1 MSFSDNISHN
11 VAPTLLNGKQVAKL
25 LPYIDIKQS
34 LKAAFKSLHRGHAT
48 QPVQTLSLFAEDKG
62 DFITYSAA
70 INELAVFGAKL
81 SPYLIT
87 SEQPVITAWT
97 YLMSQRTGM
106 PLLCCDSSLLTLERT
121 AATTALA
128 VESLAKA
135 QSNTLA
141 IIGSGSLALAHLRH
155 VLTLRPWSKI
165 SVFSPSLA
173 TNKAQQDKFKAIY
186 PDVSFADNTSQAVL
200 GADVIML
207 CTSSATP
214 VIELTDI
221 KAGTLVTSIST
232 NVVNAHEVPPDL
244 LNQSDVYCDYKQTA
258 AQTAGEI
265 KLAINDGSFSA
276 DNIRADL
283 AGLVTKSCSLPDYDK
298 PIFFRSTGLG
308 LEDIAIAYALWLYIQ
323 VNPNNSM
330 IDLQTDITTN

>member
-11 VAPTLLNGKQVAKL
+11 VAPILLNSEQVAKL
-25 LPYIDIKQS
+25 LPYINIRQS
-34 LKAAFKSLHRGHAT
+34 LKAAFKSLHKAHAI
-48 QPVQTLSLFAEDKG
+48 QPVQTLSLFAENKG
-62 DFITYSAA
+62 DFISYSAA
-70 INELAVFGAKL
+70 INELAVFGTKL

-106 PLLCCDSSLLTLERT
+106 ALLCCDSSLLTLERT

-128 VESLAKA
+128 VDSLAKV
-135 QSNTLA
+135 QSNSLA

-155 VLTLRPWSKI
+155 VLALRPWSKI
-165 SVFSPSLA
+165 SVFSPSLT
-173 TNKAQQDKFKAIY
+173 TNKAQQDKFKTIY
-186 PDVSFADNTSQAVL
+186 PGITFADNTSQAVL
-200 GADVIML
+200 DTDVIML

-214 VIELTDI
+214 VIELADI

-232 NVVNAHEVPPDL
+232 NATNAHEVPPAL
-244 LNQSDVYCDYKQTA
+244 LSQSDVYCDYKQTA
-258 AQTAGEI
+258 AQTAGEM
-265 KLAINDGSFSA
+265 KLAINDGLFKA

-283 AGLVTKSCSLPDYDK
+283 ADLVTKSCPLPDYDK

-308 LEDIAIAYALWLYIQ
+308 LEDIAIAYALWLYVQ
-323 VNPNNSM
+323 DNPNN
-330 IDLQTDITTN
+330 